1 MSLKNIDDDKKLV
14 KEDEPIIGDDPNSS
28 NDSSNKDINKNLGKF
43 DKKNVS
49 PYETK
54 INPLH
59 KVNID
64 QQKINFAKFE
74 TKKTNLL
81 TKHKFFENFGVIL
94 NKKKWC
100 ITIILIEFFLM
111 SLFIGVASFLIK
123 NIKPLLGH
131 NGLFN
136 GPMNFSYYQK
146 MGKVG
151 YIFCIICICPFALP
165 LLYLISSFFIGINL
179 VLISKSF
186 HLFFIFTILLSFLM
200 FFFALVFTLIPLFE
214 HWGFVKG

>member
-43 DKKNVS
+43 NKKDVS
-49 PYETK
+49 PQEVK

-123 NIKPLLGH
+123 NIKKDSKIVKIK
-131 NGLFN
+131 NKWNDFE
-136 GPMNFSYYQK
+136 
-146 MGKVG
+146 
-151 YIFCIICICPFALP
+151 
-165 LLYLISSFFIGINL
+165 IS
-179 VLISKSF
+179 
-186 HLFFIFTILLSFLM
+186 TR
-200 FFFALVFTLIPLFE
+200 LIPIKKE
-214 HWGFVKG
+214 EIKYKRGRAKGQMQIIQKI

>member
-81 TKHKFFENFGVIL
+81 TKHKFFENFGVVL
-94 NKKKWC
+94 NKKK
-100 ITIILIEFFLM
+100 
-111 SLFIGVASFLIK
+111 
-123 NIKPLLGH
+123 
-131 NGLFN
+131 
-136 GPMNFSYYQK
+136 
-146 MGKVG
+146 
-151 YIFCIICICPFALP
+151 
-165 LLYLISSFFIGINL
+165 
-179 VLISKSF
+179 
-186 HLFFIFTILLSFLM
+186 
-200 FFFALVFTLIPLFE
+200 
-214 HWGFVKG
+214 